1 MVMKPTNVYQH
12 LRVSY
17 VLNMVNLL
25 QVDVSATLVAVLREV
40 STKGVLQ
47 KP

>member
-1 MVMKPTNVYQH
+1 MKPTNVYEQ

-25 QVDVSATLVAVLREV
+25 QVDVSATLVAILSEV
-40 STKGVLQ
+40 STKGVLR
-47 KP
+47 KR